1 MENQLAK
8 ISNFYE
14 KIEDKLNNLDNLETF
29 NLIYLFLVKQIEQLL
44 INNNDKID
52 ILTVFEGMK
61 AI

>member
-29 NLIYLFLVKQIEQLL
+29 NLIYLFLVKQIE
-44 INNNDKID
+44 
-52 ILTVFEGMK
+52 
-61 AI
+61 